1 MKRDT
6 DTLILARLRVYDDL
20 AETTF
25 IVELED
31 VVKLM
36 EGPSKPGEHR
46 ATIVGLMNEH
56 LLDRYPHITGQSA
69 QELSV
74 GIEDYADLKIE
85 VAQKLLLHLTES
97 NGPVN

>member
-1 MKRDT
+1 MKENQGR
-6 DTLILARLRVYDDL
+6 LILARLCVYDDL

-25 IVELED
+25 TIDLED

-36 EGPSKPGEHR
+36 EGPSEPGEHR
-46 ATIVGLMNEH
+46 PRIIGLMNEH
-56 LLDRYPHITGQSA
+56 LLDRYPQLAEQST

>member
-1 MKRDT
+1 M
-6 DTLILARLRVYDDL
+6 ILDRLRVYDDL

-25 IVELED
+25 TVELED
-31 VVKLM
+31 VVKLL
-36 EGPSKPGEHR
+36 EGPSKSGEHR
-46 ATIVGLMNEH
+46 PRIVGLMNEH
-56 LLDRYPHITGQSA
+56 LLDRYPQLAERST

-97 NGPVN
+97 NGAVN